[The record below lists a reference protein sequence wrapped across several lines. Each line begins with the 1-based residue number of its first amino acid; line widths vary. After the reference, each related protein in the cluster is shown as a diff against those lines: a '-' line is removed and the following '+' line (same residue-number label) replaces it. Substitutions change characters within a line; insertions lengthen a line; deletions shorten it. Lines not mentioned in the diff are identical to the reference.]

1 MINLSTLK
9 ICAVAGIAIL
19 STGCAYMTQ
28 GFAERE
34 AVAVVA
40 PDDYFDDSANRIIYP
55 DQNWDSADSLWF
67 YNTTQ
72 GSNLLPYD
80 ILLNLEQADS
90 QTRFLDTKNMEK
102 YRYLPQKASF
112 DNEDALPVGWVK
124 DSHNGKDYMGFTCA
138 ACHTTQINYKG
149 TGMRIDGGPTLG
161 DMESLLGAIEK
172 SLAASQYT
180 TNPEKFE
187 RLFKKI
193 NPEGTAEEKLDFS
206 VEMAKA
212 YKDIRFY
219 NCANQPIHPEI
230 YKNRQE
236 KEPRNNACFDDKY
249 EINYGYGRLDAIG
262 RIYNRTLLHI
272 GGKDKNGNLIETT
285 RTLSPTSPVSYP
297 FLWDTPQHDFV
308 QWNGLLENNFGYVG
322 PLGRNTGEVVGVFA
336 TIDIKNVGTKTKY
349 DSSIEVRNLIRLEDH
364 LKSLWSPSWEDM
376 AINNMERPPEHRGSL
391 PPIVKTCE
399 NGETIC
405 AEKGE
410 RIFKEYACLAC
421 HQDIDRTSS
430 SRKVTAQLS
439 SLEVIKTDPNMARQA
454 LEACGD
460 SGLLAPTL
468 ISKGLDVC
476 PGDQKA
482 GGALDPKTAIP
493 ALTAVSE
500 VTSGVLQAGIFN
512 SLYLTF
518 QSAIQ
523 VIKGLIDEDVND
535 RHVDFEEVN
544 KNFLNA
550 YKGRPLN
557 GIWATAPYLHNGS
570 VPNLYDL
577 FLPTCK
583 AGQSG
588 IGANNTCRPEAFT
601 VGQREFDPVKVG
613 LKTQDLTTYKPK
625 AGEPSL
631 FIFDTTLYGNHN
643 YGHEYAAGK
652 DPIPQLDA
660 DGQPLRDAKGK
671 PLPIDTWVVKPA
683 LNHEQ
688 RMSLIE
694 YIKTL

>member
-9 ICAVAGIAIL
+9 LCAVAGITLL
-19 STGCAYMTQ
+19 STGCAYMSQ
-28 GFAERE
+28 GFAEKE

-40 PDDYFDDSANRIIYP
+40 PDDFFNDSANRIIYP
-55 DQNWDSADSLWF
+55 EQNWDSADSLWF

-80 ILLNLEQADS
+80 ILLNLEQAQS
-90 QTRFLDTKNMEK
+90 SERFLDTKNVEK
-102 YRYLPQKASF
+102 YRYLPQKASY
-112 DNEDALPVGWVK
+112 DNKDALPVGWVK
-124 DSHNGKDYMGFTCA
+124 DTHNGKDYIGFTCA

-161 DMESLLGAIEK
+161 DMESLLGAIEN
-172 SLAASQYT
+172 SLAASQEN

-187 RLFKKI
+187 RLFNKI
-193 NPEGTAEEKLDFS
+193 NPQGSSADKQAFS
-206 VEMAKA
+206 SEIAKA

-219 NCANQPIHPEI
+219 NCSNQPVHPGV
-230 YKNRQE
+230 YKDRQD
-236 KEPRNNACFDDKY
+236 KDPHNNACFDDKD

-272 GGKDKNGNLIETT
+272 GGKDKNGSLIETT

-336 TIDIKNVGTKTKY
+336 TIDIEDKGTKVEY
-349 DSSIEVRNLIRLEDH
+349 DSSVEVRNLIRLEDH

-376 AINNMERPPEHRGSL
+376 AINNMERKPEHRGSL
-391 PPIVKTCE
+391 PPIKKTCDD
-399 NGETIC
+399 GSIIC
-405 AEKGE
+405 AEEGE
-410 RIFKEYACLAC
+410 KIFKEYACAAC
-421 HQDIDRTSS
+421 HQAIDRTSS
-430 SRKVTAQLS
+430 SRVVTAQMS
-439 SLEVIKTDPNMARQA
+439 SLEVIKTDPNMVRQA

-460 SGLLAPTL
+460 SGLLEPVVVN
-468 ISKGLDVC
+468 KGLDIC

-482 GGALDPKTAIP
+482 GGSFDPKSAIP

-500 VTSGVLQAGIFN
+500 VTAGVLQAGIFN

-523 VIKGLIDEDVND
+523 VIKGLIDEDTNQ
-535 RHVDFEEVN
+535 RHVDFEAVN

-577 FLPTCK
+577 LLPTCEN
-583 AGQSG
+583 GQSG
-588 IGANNTCRPEAFT
+588 IGENNTCRPEAFT

-613 LKTQDLTTYKPK
+613 LKTENLMTYKAK

-631 FIFDTTLYGNHN
+631 FIYDTSLYGNHN

-652 DPIPQLDA
+652 DPIPLLDEN
-660 DGQPLRDAKGK
+660 GQPRRDATGK
-671 PLPIDTWVVKPA
+671 PLGIDTWEVKPA

-688 RMSLIE
+688 RMALIE